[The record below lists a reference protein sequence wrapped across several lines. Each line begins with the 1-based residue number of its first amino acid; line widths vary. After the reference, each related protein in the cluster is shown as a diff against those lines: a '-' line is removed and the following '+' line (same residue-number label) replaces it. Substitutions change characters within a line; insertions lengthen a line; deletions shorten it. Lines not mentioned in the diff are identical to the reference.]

1 MDTQRICAALGDALN
16 SSPRPPALAALAR
29 VKYPMRELRPMMEAD
44 ETMSISIALY
54 GWEYKH
60 RGPRPPAPPP
70 VNVGAVCDALS
81 GAMPQGVKI
90 CSVENYGTNI
100 KLIIKKENNS
110 CWV

>member
-1 MDTQRICAALGDALN
+1 MDTKKIVAALGDALN

-29 VKYPMRELRPMMEAD
+29 VKYPMRELRPMMEANG
-44 ETMSISIALY
+44 TLTVALSIY

-60 RGPRPPAPPP
+60 KGPRPPAPPP

-90 CSVENYGTNI
+90 KAAENCGTYI
-100 KLIIKKENNS
+100 KIYLEGKIL
-110 CWV
+110 

>member
-29 VKYPMRELRPMMEAD
+29 VKYPMRELRPTMEAD
-44 ETMSISIALY
+44 GSLSVALALY
-54 GWEYKH
+54 GFEYKH

-90 CSVENYGTNI
+90 KAAENCG
-100 KLIIKKENNS
+100 KFIILQLEDIL
-110 CWV
+110 

>member
-1 MDTQRICAALGDALN
+1 MILMDTKKIVAALGDALN

-29 VKYPMRELRPMMEAD
+29 VKYPMRELRPMMEANG
-44 ETMSISIALY
+44 TLTVALSIY

-60 RGPRPPAPPP
+60 KGPRPPAPPP

-90 CSVENYGTNI
+90 KAAENCGTYILI
-100 KLIIKKENNS
+100 KMEEEL
-110 CWV
+110 

>member
-70 VNVGAVCDALS
+70 VNVGSVCDALS

-90 CSVENYGTNI
+90 KAAENCGTYI
-100 KLIIKKENNS
+100 KIILEGKIL
-110 CWV
+110 

>member
-1 MDTQRICAALGDALN
+1 MILMDAKKICAALGDALN

-29 VKYPMRELRPMMEAD
+29 VKYPMRELRPTMEHGGRL
-44 ETMSISIALY
+44 SISIALY

-60 RGPRPPAPPP
+60 KGPRPPAPPP

-90 CSVENYGTNI
+90 KAAENCGTYILI
-100 KLIIKKENNS
+100 KMEEEL
-110 CWV
+110 